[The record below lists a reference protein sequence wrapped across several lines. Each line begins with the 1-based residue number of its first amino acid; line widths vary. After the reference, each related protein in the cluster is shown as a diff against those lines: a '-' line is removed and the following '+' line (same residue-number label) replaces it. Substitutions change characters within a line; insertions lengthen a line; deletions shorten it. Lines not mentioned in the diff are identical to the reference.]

1 MKKIGY
7 EKRIPFEKIGI
18 GKWIFY
24 RYLNGKIT
32 LNKIC
37 ENGEEKLEKE
47 FASMEEL
54 IELGEKSGFYGADL
68 SIICN
73 LLS

>member
-1 MKKIGY
+1 MKKIGHI
-7 EKRIPFEKIGI
+7 RCVPFEKIGI

-37 ENGEEKLEKE
+37 KNGEEELEKE